1 MKQYIK
7 NTLGILTIALA
18 ASAAAADEIE
28 QFISET
34 MAERR
39 AQNAQESVKPEA
51 KSEVQQ
57 IVLPESKL
65 SAKTKSLKSRSYKY
79 DKAGRLVSVMCE
91 ACPELNESYVYD
103 KQGNILEK
111 RVGDKTYTYK
121 YDTANQLASMESAE
135 GLREYV
141 YDMAGRLIEEKLNG
155 KTDVK
160 YTYGYLD
167 KVTEVNRNGKITKF
181 VYDGTGMLASKI
193 SSDGKVENWMWDGL
207 ALIRR
212 GKDIHVNEPHIS
224 GGVPIV
230 SKTPNGTQ
238 FHESDFLGTTLWS
251 IDTKGNVV
259 SFQNDTIFGDGT
271 IKTNR
276 CARFTGKPYDEDLQA
291 FVFPCRN
298 YDEKSARWRSA
309 DPAGYPD
316 GLNQHFYAGVPT
328 LGLDILG
335 TDYYYYHDGYYYYS
349 DVDYFASGQAKT
361 QINNLNDALQHYRS
375 GAGGIVP
382 AGKGLIS
389 EMKNDSSYAS
399 KIQSGLK
406 SSISSKLKKV
416 DYNTSSGEVSSTP
429 NASRGLECNTLGSC
443 GVSIDYS
450 TNWSATEWERD
461 GDGGY
466 YRDVFVSSVTIYMSG
481 SDDWDFSWNKD
492 YGIWKNIQRELIPG
506 AIAGAM
512 GNPKSF
518 KITYSLS
525 EGFKNIKV
533 RQYEK

>member
-1 MKQYIK
+1 MKKSVKYLMG
-7 NTLGILTIALA
+7 TFMLYAGIFVC
-18 ASAAAADEIE
+18 SAGEIE

-65 SAKTKSLKSRSYKY
+65 SAKTKSLKSRSYRY

-91 ACPELNESYVYD
+91 ACPELNESYLYD

-111 RVGDKTYTYK
+111 RVGDKVYTFK
-121 YDTANQLASMESAE
+121 YDTANQLASMESVE

-167 KVTEVNRNGKITKF
+167 KVTEVNRRGNITKF
-181 VYDGTGMLASKI
+181 VYDGVGMLASKI

-230 SKTPNGTQ
+230 SRTPNGTQ
-238 FHESDFLGTTLWS
+238 YHESDFLGTTLWS
-251 IDTKGNVV
+251 IDSKGNVV
-259 SFQNDTIFGDGT
+259 SFQNNTIFGDGT

-316 GLNQHFYAGVPT
+316 GINRQFYACVPTNVCDPLGLASFTISFNNVTPVDGSTYLYEIGKTPRVLTPSGGTVTITGTISESERGNVFSYRRDLIMGSGHSMDSNQLSFGNSLTQTWT
-328 LGLDILG
+328 LGLD
-335 TDYYYYHDGYYYYS
+335 YPFSFPADGS
-349 DVDYFASGQAKT
+349 ADGIKTFLASITIYQ
-361 QINNLNDALQHYRS
+361 NNGRT
-375 GAGGIVP
+375 
-382 AGKGLIS
+382 
-389 EMKNDSSYAS
+389 
-399 KIQSGLK
+399 
-406 SSISSKLKKV
+406 
-416 DYNTSSGEVSSTP
+416 NTSILSKSAYSSF
-429 NASRGLECNTLGSC
+429 TLQ
-443 GVSIDYS
+443 GV
-450 TNWSATEWERD
+450 
-461 GDGGY
+461 
-466 YRDVFVSSVTIYMSG
+466 
-481 SDDWDFSWNKD
+481 
-492 YGIWKNIQRELIPG
+492 
-506 AIAGAM
+506 
-512 GNPKSF
+512 
-518 KITYSLS
+518 
-525 EGFKNIKV
+525 
-533 RQYEK
+533 EK

>member
-1 MKQYIK
+1 MGTFLLYA
-7 NTLGILTIALA
+7 GIFVC
-18 ASAAAADEIE
+18 SVGEIE

-34 MAERR
+34 MEERR
-39 AQNAQESVKPEA
+39 TQNAQEAVKSDP

-65 SAKTKSLKSRSYKY
+65 SAKTKSLKSRSYRY
-79 DKAGRLVSVMCE
+79 DKAGRLISVVCE

-160 YTYGYLD
+160 YNYGYFD
-167 KVTEVNRNGKITKF
+167 KVTEANRNGKITKF

-230 SKTPNGTQ
+230 SRTPNGTQ

-251 IDTKGNVV
+251 IDAKGNVV
-259 SFQNDTIFGDGT
+259 SFQNDTIFGDGA

-291 FVFPCRN
+291 FVFPYRN

-316 GLNQHFYAGVPT
+316 GLNQHFYAAVPT
-328 LGLDILG
+328 LEIDTMGLEIIIYGDITITPSDGSMYTIENQPTSFNASLKIKFTGEDKILAKNGKFGFGLTLDSINIVSANPRIITEETTFLDAAINIAYEGNRALDIGDHILSAFIENRITG
-335 TDYYYYHDGYYYYS
+335 GKS
-349 DVDYFASGQAKT
+349 D
-361 QINNLNDALQHYRS
+361 
-375 GAGGIVP
+375 
-382 AGKGLIS
+382 LIT
-389 EMKNDSSYAS
+389 S
-399 KIQSGLK
+399 KF
-406 SSISSKLKKV
+406 SI
-416 DYNTSSGEVSSTP
+416 
-429 NASRGLECNTLGSC
+429 
-443 GVSIDYS
+443 
-450 TNWSATEWERD
+450 
-461 GDGGY
+461 
-466 YRDVFVSSVTIYMSG
+466 
-481 SDDWDFSWNKD
+481 
-492 YGIWKNIQRELIPG
+492 
-506 AIAGAM
+506 
-512 GNPKSF
+512 
-518 KITYSLS
+518 
-525 EGFKNIKV
+525 
-533 RQYEK
+533 EK

>member
-1 MKQYIK
+1 
-7 NTLGILTIALA
+7 
-18 ASAAAADEIE
+18 
-28 QFISET
+28 

-39 AQNAQESVKPEA
+39 AQNAREAVKTEA
-51 KSEVQQ
+51 KSEIQQ

-65 SAKTKSLKSRSYKY
+65 SAKTKSLKSRSYRY
-79 DKAGRLVSVMCE
+79 DKAGRLVSVTCE
-91 ACPELNESYVYD
+91 ACPELNESYLYD

-111 RVGDKTYTYK
+111 RVGDKVYTFK
-121 YDTANQLASMESAE
+121 YDTANQLASMESVE

-167 KVTEVNRNGKITKF
+167 KVTEVNRRGKITKF

-230 SKTPNGTQ
+230 SRTSNGTQ

-291 FVFPCRN
+291 FVFPYRN

-316 GLNQHFYAGVPT
+316 GLNQHFYAAVPT
-328 LGLDILG
+328 LEIDTMGLEIIIYGDI
-335 TDYYYYHDGYYYYS
+335 TITPSDGSMYTIEN
-349 DVDYFASGQAKT
+349 Q
-361 QINNLNDALQHYRS
+361 
-375 GAGGIVP
+375 P
-382 AGKGLIS
+382 
-389 EMKNDSSYAS
+389 
-399 KIQSGLK
+399 
-406 SSISSKLKKV
+406 
-416 DYNTSSGEVSSTP
+416 TSF
-429 NASRGLECNTLGSC
+429 NASLKIKFTGEDKILAKNGKFGFGLTLDSINI
-443 GVSIDYS
+443 VSANPRIITEETTFLDTAINIAYEGNRALDVGDH
-450 TNWSATEWERD
+450 TLSAFIENRIT
-461 GDGGY
+461 GGK
-466 YRDVFVSSVTIYMSG
+466 
-481 SDDWDFSWNKD
+481 SDLITSKFS
-492 YGIWKNIQRELIPG
+492 I
-506 AIAGAM
+506 
-512 GNPKSF
+512 
-518 KITYSLS
+518 
-525 EGFKNIKV
+525 
-533 RQYEK
+533 EK